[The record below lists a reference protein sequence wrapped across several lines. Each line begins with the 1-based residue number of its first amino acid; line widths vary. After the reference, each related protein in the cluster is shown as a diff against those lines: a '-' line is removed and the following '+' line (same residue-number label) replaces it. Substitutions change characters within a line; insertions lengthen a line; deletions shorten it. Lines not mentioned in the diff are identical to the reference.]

1 MRFFTFFL
9 TVALAFSGITASAQN
24 RNDDV
29 LKNVERFG
37 RFLIYL
43 NGNYV
48 DTVNAD
54 ALTNA
59 AIKEILEG
67 LDPHSVFIPREEVQE
82 TNEPLT
88 GSFEGIGIEFAVI
101 SDTLCVQ
108 NVIIGGPSE
117 AVGLMAGDKIV
128 TVDGENIAGVNISTE
143 GVRKRL
149 RGPRGTKVEL
159 IVHRHGAG
167 EPMDFTIVRDKIP
180 LNSIDAAYCPEP
192 GVLYVKLSRFAQN
205 SIFEFIDALKTL
217 DEMPKGMIIDLRGN
231 GGGYMQVSLML
242 ADIFLEKGQTI
253 LFTEGLHSPMRYESA
268 SGNGFYKN
276 GPLVVLVD
284 EESASASEI
293 FAGAMQDW
301 DRGVIVGRRTFGKGL
316 VQQQY
321 PLSDGSQ
328 IRLTVSRYHT
338 PSGRVIQTPY
348 EKGHRIEYYDKLN
361 ERYRHGEL
369 FSRDSIHFPDSLKY
383 TTRKLGR
390 TVYGGGGIM
399 PDIFIPSDTTG
410 VNEYFSSVIR
420 KGYLTEFANQFI
432 DRHRSEIVVEGRSF
446 EEFCKAYD
454 DFGKDAISGLVDYC
468 RSKGL
473 ESSDTMLQE
482 CGKLLATRLKAL
494 VARAAFNTTGYY
506 RVINMEEDPAFE
518 KALEVISSWNGP
530 FPSL

>member
-1 MRFFTFFL
+1 MKYLTFLL
-9 TVALAFSGITASAQN
+9 TIALTFSGISASAQSKT
-24 RNDDV
+24 DDV
-29 LKNVERFG
+29 LRNVERFG

-48 DTVNAD
+48 DTINAD

-67 LDPHSVFIPREEVQE
+67 LDPHSVFIPKEEVQS

-88 GSFEGIGIEFAVI
+88 GSFEGIGIEFAII

-128 TVDGENIAGVNISTE
+128 SVDGQNIAGVKISNE
-143 GVRKRL
+143 GVRKCL

-159 IVHRHGAG
+159 IVRRHGVN

-180 LNSIDAAYCPEP
+180 LNSIDAAYCPKP

-205 SIFEFIDALKTL
+205 SIYEFIDALKTL
-217 DEMPKGMIIDLRGN
+217 NAMPKGMIVDLRGN
-231 GGGYMQVSLML
+231 GGGYMQIALML

-253 LFTEGLHSPMRYESA
+253 LFTEGLHSPVRYEYA
-268 SGNGFYKN
+268 SGSGFFRS
-276 GPLVVLVD
+276 GPLAVLVD

-301 DRGVIVGRRTFGKGL
+301 DRGVIIGRRTFGKGL

-328 IRLTVSRYHT
+328 IRVTVSRYHT

-348 EKGHRIEYYDKLN
+348 ENGRRTEYYDKLN
-361 ERYRHGEL
+361 ERYKHGEL
-369 FSRDSIHFPDSLKY
+369 FSRDSIQFPDSLKY
-383 TTRKLGR
+383 TTKKLGR

-399 PDIFIPSDTTG
+399 PDIFIPGDTTG
-410 VNEYFSSVIR
+410 VNGYFSSVIR
-420 KGYLTEFANQFI
+420 KGYLTEYANQFI
-432 DRHRSEIVVEGRSF
+432 DSHRPEIVVKGRSF
-446 EEFCKAYD
+446 EDFYKAYD
-454 DFGKDAISGLVDYC
+454 DFGKDALSGLVDYC

-473 ESSDTMLQE
+473 EPSDNQLQE
-482 CGKLLATRLKAL
+482 CGKQLATRLKAL

-506 RVINMEEDPAFE
+506 RVINMEEDQAFE
-518 KALEVISSWNGP
+518 KAMEVISSWSGP
-530 FPSL
+530 FPAL